1 LTRAGIPRIVGL
13 EALQIKR
20 FKPLG
25 TGRPAREEL
34 QVTSSSIG
42 VAVIGAGMAGRAHAA
57 GYRSAPTLY
66 DAGLPEVRLVAVAD
80 VNAAFAADT
89 ARRFGYRRTEPGWE
103 AVAAAPDVDVVSV
116 VVANP
121 LHRKL
126 VEGLLAAGKHV
137 LCEKPMA
144 PTVEDAQ
151 AMVAAARGAGRE
163 TGIGFTFRRSPAI
176 TAIRDRVAQGGI
188 GAPLHFNGH
197 YWCDYACD
205 PRAPMSWRYKGGPG
219 SGALSDIGSH
229 LLDLAEFVCGPIQSV
244 RGAVLSTFVTE
255 RALPLGAAVGHAAAE
270 VSDVTEP
277 VENED
282 LVTLTTTFASGATGT
297 LSASRAAYGLA
308 NSLGF
313 ELFTE
318 SGAATFDLARAG
330 EFGFIDP
337 TPAGHTQ
344 GYRQVLVGPAHP
356 YLTKGLPMDFPGVG
370 YGQNDLFAFQA
381 RAFLEQVAGLDGLP
395 RVASFEEGLHNM
407 RLLEAVVASAE
418 SGGGDVVV
426 DPPAAGPVGKDRP

>member
-1 LTRAGIPRIVGL
+1 V
-13 EALQIKR
+13 
-20 FKPLG
+20 
-25 TGRPAREEL
+25 TG
-34 QVTSSSIG
+34 SSIG

-57 GYRSAPTLY
+57 GYRSAPTLF
-66 DAGLPEVRLVAVAD
+66 DAGLPEIRLVAIAD
-80 VNAAFAADT
+80 VNPAFAT
-89 ARRFGYRRTEPGWE
+89 ATAQRFGYQRVESGWE
-103 AVAAAPDVDVVSV
+103 AIAAAPDIDVVSV

-121 LHRKL
+121 LHRQI

-144 PTVEDAQ
+144 PTIEDAQ
-151 AMVAAARGAGRE
+151 AMTAAAQASGRE
-163 TGIGFTFRRSPAI
+163 AGIGFTFRRSPAI
-176 TAIRDRVAQGGI
+176 AAIREQVAQGGI
-188 GAPLHFNGH
+188 GGPLHFNGH

-205 PRAPMSWRYKGGPG
+205 PRGPMSWRYKGGPG

-244 RGAVLSTFVTE
+244 RGAVLSTVITE
-255 RALPLGAAVGHAAAE
+255 RPLPIGTAVGHATAE

-282 LVTLTTTFASGATGT
+282 LVTFTTTFASGATGT

-313 ELFTE
+313 ELFTA

-337 TPAGHTQ
+337 TPAGTTQ
-344 GYRQVLVGPAHP
+344 GFRQVLVGPAHP

-370 YGQNDLFAFQA
+370 YGQNDLFSFQA
-381 RAFLEQVAGLDGLP
+381 RAFLEQVAGLDELP
-395 RVASFEEGLHNM
+395 RVASFDEGLRNV
-407 RLLEAVVASAE
+407 RLLDAVVASAKA
-418 SGGGDVVV
+418 GGAEVVV
-426 DPPAAGPVGKDRP
+426 DPPPVGPVGKD